1 MLPLMNILDEIG
13 VLVPQYDNFQILN
26 AVHMKSRLKSII
38 SSESFRNFL
47 VRSLSTAV
55 IIPIVGY
62 ILIIGGDYFSLFI
75 SIIGAVMIWEM
86 ARAIFGAAHSCFLII
101 LSIGFGVVI
110 LLTGLKIGIL
120 LLSTFALLFLVSC
133 SIYCLVIKQADKITK
148 FLICS
153 LFIVIPCV
161 LFLWLRESKELII
174 LFWILSCV
182 IATDIGAYI
191 VGKIIGGVKL
201 APKISPNKTWS
212 GLFGGITASA
222 FTGLGFSVF
231 WMEKHFKFV
240 CLSLLIAIVAQMGDL
255 LESRFKRKYSLKET
269 SNIIPGHGG
278 MMDRLDGHMAAVTFI
293 ALISFITS
301 QMQF

>member
-1 MLPLMNILDEIG
+1 MR
-13 VLVPQYDNFQILN
+13 
-26 AVHMKSRLKSII
+26 SRIKSII
-38 SSESFRNFL
+38 SSENFRNFL

-55 IIPIVGY
+55 ITPIVGY
-62 ILIIGGDYFSLFI
+62 ILVIGGDYFSLFI
-75 SIIGAVMIWEM
+75 SILGAVMIWEM
-86 ARAIFGAAHSCFLII
+86 ARAIFGSADSRFLII

-110 LLTGLKIGIL
+110 LLTGLRIGIL
-120 LLSTFALLFLVSC
+120 LLSTFVLLFLVSF

-153 LFIVIPCV
+153 LFIVIPCT
-161 LFLWLRESKELII
+161 LFLWLRETMELII

-182 IATDIGAYI
+182 IATDIGAYV
-191 VGKIIGGVKL
+191 VGKIIGGAKL

-212 GLFGGITASA
+212 GLFGGVTASA

-278 MMDRLDGHMAAVTFI
+278 IMDRLDGHMAAVTFI
-293 ALISFITS
+293 ALISFTTS
-301 QMQF
+301 QMQL

>member
-1 MLPLMNILDEIG
+1 MINRIKLIM
-13 VLVPQYDNFQILN
+13 
-26 AVHMKSRLKSII
+26 

-55 IIPIVGY
+55 IVPIAGCIIV
-62 ILIIGGDYFSLFI
+62 IGGNYFSLFI
-75 SIIGAVMIWEM
+75 SILGAVMIWEM
-86 ARAIFGAAHSCFLII
+86 ARAIFGSAHSRFLII

-110 LLTGLKIGIL
+110 LLTGLRIGIL
-120 LLSTFALLFLVSC
+120 LLSTFVLLFLVSF

-153 LFIVIPCV
+153 LFIVIPCT
-161 LFLWLRESKELII
+161 LFLWLRETMELII

-182 IATDIGAYI
+182 IATDIGAYV
-191 VGKIIGGVKL
+191 VGKIIGGAKL

-212 GLFGGITASA
+212 GLFGGVTASA

-278 MMDRLDGHMAAVTFI
+278 IMDRLDGHMAAVTFI
-293 ALISFITS
+293 ALISFTTS
-301 QMQF
+301 QMQL

>member
-1 MLPLMNILDEIG
+1 MR
-13 VLVPQYDNFQILN
+13 
-26 AVHMKSRLKSII
+26 SRIKSII
-38 SSESFRNFL
+38 SSENFRNFL

-55 IIPIVGY
+55 ITPIVGY
-62 ILIIGGDYFSLFI
+62 ILVIGGNYFSLFI
-75 SIIGAVMIWEM
+75 SILGAVMIWEM
-86 ARAIFGAAHSCFLII
+86 ARAIFGSAHSRFLII

-110 LLTGLKIGIL
+110 LLTGLRIGIL
-120 LLSTFALLFLVSC
+120 LLSTFVLLFLVSF

-153 LFIVIPCV
+153 LFIVIPCT
-161 LFLWLRESKELII
+161 LFLWLRETKELII

-182 IATDIGAYI
+182 IATDIGAYV
-191 VGKIIGGVKL
+191 VGKIIGGAKL

-212 GLFGGITASA
+212 GLFGGVTASA

-231 WMEKHFKFV
+231 WLEKHFKFV

-278 MMDRLDGHMAAVTFI
+278 IMDRLDGHMAAVTFI
-293 ALISFITS
+293 ALISFTTS
-301 QMQF
+301 QMQL

>member
-1 MLPLMNILDEIG
+1 MR
-13 VLVPQYDNFQILN
+13 
-26 AVHMKSRLKSII
+26 SRIKSII
-38 SSESFRNFL
+38 SSENFRNFL

-55 IIPIVGY
+55 ITPIVGY
-62 ILIIGGDYFSLFI
+62 ILVIGGDYFSLFI
-75 SIIGAVMIWEM
+75 SILGAVMIWEM
-86 ARAIFGAAHSCFLII
+86 ARAIFGSAHSRFLII

-110 LLTGLKIGIL
+110 LLTGLRIGIL
-120 LLSTFALLFLVSC
+120 LLSTFVLLFLVSF

-153 LFIVIPCV
+153 LFIVIPCT
-161 LFLWLRESKELII
+161 LFLWLRETMELII

-182 IATDIGAYI
+182 IATDIGAYV
-191 VGKIIGGVKL
+191 VGKIIGGAKL

-212 GLFGGITASA
+212 GLFGGVTASA

-278 MMDRLDGHMAAVTFI
+278 IMDRLDGHMAAVTFI
-293 ALISFITS
+293 ALISFTS
-301 QMQF
+301 SSMQF

>member
-1 MLPLMNILDEIG
+1 MR
-13 VLVPQYDNFQILN
+13 
-26 AVHMKSRLKSII
+26 SRIKSIV
-38 SSESFRNFL
+38 SSENFRNFL

-55 IIPIVGY
+55 ITPIVGY
-62 ILIIGGDYFSLFI
+62 ILVIGGDYFSLFI
-75 SIIGAVMIWEM
+75 SILGAVMIWEM
-86 ARAIFGAAHSCFLII
+86 ARAIFGSAHSRFLII

-110 LLTGLKIGIL
+110 LLTGLRIGIL
-120 LLSTFALLFLVSC
+120 LLSTVALLFLVSF

-153 LFIVIPCV
+153 LFIVIPCT
-161 LFLWLRESKELII
+161 LFLWLRETKELII

-182 IATDIGAYI
+182 IATDIGAYV
-191 VGKIIGGVKL
+191 VGKIIGGAKL

-212 GLFGGITASA
+212 GLFGGVTASA

-278 MMDRLDGHMAAVTFI
+278 IMDRLDGHMAAVTFI
-293 ALISFITS
+293 ALISFTTS
-301 QMQF
+301 QMQL

>member
-1 MLPLMNILDEIG
+1 MR
-13 VLVPQYDNFQILN
+13 
-26 AVHMKSRLKSII
+26 SRIKSII
-38 SSESFRNFL
+38 SSENFRNFL

-55 IIPIVGY
+55 ITPIVGY
-62 ILIIGGDYFSLFI
+62 ILVIGGDYFSLFI
-75 SIIGAVMIWEM
+75 SILGAVMIWEM
-86 ARAIFGAAHSCFLII
+86 ARAIFGSTHSRFLII

-110 LLTGLKIGIL
+110 LLTGLRIGIL
-120 LLSTFALLFLVSC
+120 LLSTFVLLFLVSF

-153 LFIVIPCV
+153 LFIVIPCT
-161 LFLWLRESKELII
+161 LFLWLRETKELII

-182 IATDIGAYI
+182 IATDIGAYV
-191 VGKIIGGVKL
+191 VGKIIGGAKL

-212 GLFGGITASA
+212 GLFGGVTASA

-255 LESRFKRKYSLKET
+255 LESHFKRKYSLKET

-278 MMDRLDGHMAAVTFI
+278 IMDRLDGHMAAVTFI
-293 ALISFITS
+293 ALISFTTS
-301 QMQF
+301 QMQL

>member
-1 MLPLMNILDEIG
+1 MR
-13 VLVPQYDNFQILN
+13 
-26 AVHMKSRLKSII
+26 SRIKSII
-38 SSESFRNFL
+38 SSENFRNFL

-55 IIPIVGY
+55 ITPIVGF
-62 ILIIGGDYFSLFI
+62 ILFIGGDYFSLFI
-75 SIIGAVMIWEM
+75 SILGAVMIWEM
-86 ARAIFGAAHSCFLII
+86 ARAIFGSADSRFLII

-110 LLTGLKIGIL
+110 LLTGLRIGIL
-120 LLSTFALLFLVSC
+120 LLSTFVLLFLVSF

-153 LFIVIPCV
+153 LFIVIPCT
-161 LFLWLRESKELII
+161 LFLWLRETMELII

-182 IATDIGAYI
+182 IATDIGAYV
-191 VGKIIGGVKL
+191 VGKIIGGAKL

-212 GLFGGITASA
+212 GLFGGVTASA

-255 LESRFKRKYSLKET
+255 LESHFKRKYSLKET

-278 MMDRLDGHMAAVTFI
+278 IMDRLDGHMAAVSFI
-293 ALISFITS
+293 ALISFTTN
-301 QMQF
+301 QMQI

>member
-1 MLPLMNILDEIG
+1 MR
-13 VLVPQYDNFQILN
+13 
-26 AVHMKSRLKSII
+26 SRIKSII
-38 SSESFRNFL
+38 SSENFRNFL

-55 IIPIVGY
+55 ITPIVGY
-62 ILIIGGDYFSLFI
+62 ILVIGGDYFSLFI
-75 SIIGAVMIWEM
+75 SILGAVMIWEM
-86 ARAIFGAAHSCFLII
+86 ARAIFGSAHSRFLII

-110 LLTGLKIGIL
+110 LLTGLRIGIL
-120 LLSTFALLFLVSC
+120 LLSTFVLLFLVSF

-153 LFIVIPCV
+153 LFIVIPCT
-161 LFLWLRESKELII
+161 LFLWLRETMELII

-182 IATDIGAYI
+182 IATDIGAYV
-191 VGKIIGGVKL
+191 VGKIIGGAKL

-212 GLFGGITASA
+212 GLFGGVTASA

-255 LESRFKRKYSLKET
+255 LESHFKRKYSLKET

-278 MMDRLDGHMAAVTFI
+278 IMDRLDGHMAAVTFI
-293 ALISFITS
+293 ALISFTTS
-301 QMQF
+301 QMQL

>member
-1 MLPLMNILDEIG
+1 MR
-13 VLVPQYDNFQILN
+13 
-26 AVHMKSRLKSII
+26 SRIKSII
-38 SSESFRNFL
+38 SSENFRNFL

-55 IIPIVGY
+55 ITPIVGS
-62 ILIIGGDYFSLFI
+62 ILVIGGDYFSLFI
-75 SIIGAVMIWEM
+75 SILGAVMIWEM
-86 ARAIFGAAHSCFLII
+86 ARAIFGSAHSRFLII

-110 LLTGLKIGIL
+110 LLTGLRIGIL
-120 LLSTFALLFLVSC
+120 LLSTFVLLFLVSF

-153 LFIVIPCV
+153 LFIVIPCT
-161 LFLWLRESKELII
+161 LFLWLRETMELII
-174 LFWILSCV
+174 LFWTLSCV
-182 IATDIGAYI
+182 IATDIGAYV
-191 VGKIIGGVKL
+191 VGKIIGGAKL

-212 GLFGGITASA
+212 GLFGGVTASA

-278 MMDRLDGHMAAVTFI
+278 IMDRLDGHMAAVTFI
-293 ALISFITS
+293 ALISFTTS
-301 QMQF
+301 QMQL

>member
-1 MLPLMNILDEIG
+1 MR
-13 VLVPQYDNFQILN
+13 
-26 AVHMKSRLKSII
+26 SRIKSII
-38 SSESFRNFL
+38 SSENFRNFL
-47 VRSLSTAV
+47 VRSLSTTV
-55 IIPIVGY
+55 ITPIVGY
-62 ILIIGGDYFSLFI
+62 ILVIGGDYFSLFI
-75 SIIGAVMIWEM
+75 SILGAVMIWEM
-86 ARAIFGAAHSCFLII
+86 ARAIFGSAHSRFLII

-110 LLTGLKIGIL
+110 LLTGLRIGIL
-120 LLSTFALLFLVSC
+120 LLSTFVLLFLVSF

-153 LFIVIPCV
+153 LFIVIPCT
-161 LFLWLRESKELII
+161 LFLWLRETMELII

-182 IATDIGAYI
+182 IATDIGAYV
-191 VGKIIGGVKL
+191 VGKIIGGAKL

-212 GLFGGITASA
+212 GLFGGVTASA

-278 MMDRLDGHMAAVTFI
+278 IMDRLDGHMAAVTFI
-293 ALISFITS
+293 ALISFTTS
-301 QMQF
+301 QMQL

>member
-1 MLPLMNILDEIG
+1 MR
-13 VLVPQYDNFQILN
+13 
-26 AVHMKSRLKSII
+26 SRIKSII
-38 SSESFRNFL
+38 SSENFRNFL

-55 IIPIVGY
+55 ITPIVGY
-62 ILIIGGDYFSLFI
+62 ILVIGGDYFSLFI
-75 SIIGAVMIWEM
+75 SILGAVMIWEM
-86 ARAIFGAAHSCFLII
+86 ARAIFGSAHSRFLII

-110 LLTGLKIGIL
+110 LLTGLRIGIL
-120 LLSTFALLFLVSC
+120 LLSTFVLLFLVSF

-153 LFIVIPCV
+153 LFIVIPCT
-161 LFLWLRESKELII
+161 LFLWLRETKELII

-182 IATDIGAYI
+182 IATDIGAYV
-191 VGKIIGGVKL
+191 VGKIIGGAKL

-212 GLFGGITASA
+212 GLFGGVTASA

-278 MMDRLDGHMAAVTFI
+278 IMDRLDGHMAAVTFI
-293 ALISFITS
+293 ALISSLTNQISF
-301 QMQF
+301 

>member
-1 MLPLMNILDEIG
+1 MR
-13 VLVPQYDNFQILN
+13 
-26 AVHMKSRLKSII
+26 SRIKSII
-38 SSESFRNFL
+38 SSENFRNFL

-55 IIPIVGY
+55 ITPIVGY
-62 ILIIGGDYFSLFI
+62 ILVIGGDYFSLFI
-75 SIIGAVMIWEM
+75 SILGAVMIWEM
-86 ARAIFGAAHSCFLII
+86 ARAIFGSAHSRFLII

-110 LLTGLKIGIL
+110 LLTGLRIGIL
-120 LLSTFALLFLVSC
+120 LLSTVALLFLVSF

-153 LFIVIPCV
+153 LFIVIPCT
-161 LFLWLRESKELII
+161 LFLWLRETKELII

-182 IATDIGAYI
+182 IATDIGAYV
-191 VGKIIGGVKL
+191 VGKIIGGAKL

-212 GLFGGITASA
+212 GLFGGVTASA

-231 WMEKHFKFV
+231 WLEKHFKFV

-278 MMDRLDGHMAAVTFI
+278 IMDRLDGHMAAVTFI
-293 ALISFITS
+293 ALISFTTS
-301 QMQF
+301 QMQL

>member
-1 MLPLMNILDEIG
+1 MR
-13 VLVPQYDNFQILN
+13 
-26 AVHMKSRLKSII
+26 SRIKSII
-38 SSESFRNFL
+38 SSENFRNFL

-55 IIPIVGY
+55 ITPIVGY
-62 ILIIGGDYFSLFI
+62 ILVIGGNYFSLFI
-75 SIIGAVMIWEM
+75 SILGAVMIWEM
-86 ARAIFGAAHSCFLII
+86 ARAIFGSAHSRFLII

-110 LLTGLKIGIL
+110 LLTGLRIGIL
-120 LLSTFALLFLVSC
+120 LLSTVALLFLVSF

-153 LFIVIPCV
+153 LFIVIPCT
-161 LFLWLRESKELII
+161 LFLWLRETMELII

-182 IATDIGAYI
+182 IATDIGAYV
-191 VGKIIGGVKL
+191 VGKIIGGAKL

-212 GLFGGITASA
+212 GLFGGVTASA

-231 WMEKHFKFV
+231 WLEKHFKFV

-278 MMDRLDGHMAAVTFI
+278 IMDRLDGHMAAVTFI
-293 ALISFITS
+293 ALISFTTS
-301 QMQF
+301 QMQL

>member
-1 MLPLMNILDEIG
+1 MR
-13 VLVPQYDNFQILN
+13 
-26 AVHMKSRLKSII
+26 SRIKSII
-38 SSESFRNFL
+38 SSENFRNFL

-55 IIPIVGY
+55 ITPIVGY
-62 ILIIGGDYFSLFI
+62 ILVIGGDYFSLFI
-75 SIIGAVMIWEM
+75 SILGAVMIWEM
-86 ARAIFGAAHSCFLII
+86 ARAIFGSADSRFLII

-110 LLTGLKIGIL
+110 LLTGLRIGIV
-120 LLSTFALLFLVSC
+120 LLSTFVLLFLVSF

-153 LFIVIPCV
+153 LFIVIPCT
-161 LFLWLRESKELII
+161 LFLWLRETKELII

-182 IATDIGAYI
+182 IATDIGAYV
-191 VGKIIGGVKL
+191 VGKIIGGAKL

-212 GLFGGITASA
+212 GLFGGVTASA

-240 CLSLLIAIVAQMGDL
+240 CFSLLIAIVAQMGDL

-278 MMDRLDGHMAAVTFI
+278 IMDRLDGHMAAVTFI
-293 ALISFITS
+293 ALISFTTS
-301 QMQF
+301 QMQL

>member
-1 MLPLMNILDEIG
+1 MR
-13 VLVPQYDNFQILN
+13 
-26 AVHMKSRLKSII
+26 SRIKSII
-38 SSESFRNFL
+38 SSENFRNFL
-47 VRSLSTAV
+47 VRSLSTA
-55 IIPIVGY
+55 IITPIVGY
-62 ILIIGGDYFSLFI
+62 IVVFGGDYFSLFI
-75 SIIGAVMIWEM
+75 SILGAVMIWEM
-86 ARAIFGAAHSCFLII
+86 ARAIFGSAHSRFLII

-110 LLTGLKIGIL
+110 LLTGLRIGIL
-120 LLSTFALLFLVSC
+120 LLSTFVLLFLVSF

-153 LFIVIPCV
+153 LFIVIPCT
-161 LFLWLRESKELII
+161 LFLWLRETMELII

-182 IATDIGAYI
+182 IATDIGAYV
-191 VGKIIGGVKL
+191 VGKIIGGAKL

-212 GLFGGITASA
+212 GLFGGVTASA

-255 LESRFKRKYSLKET
+255 LESHFKRKYSLKET

-278 MMDRLDGHMAAVTFI
+278 IMDRLDGHMAAVTFI
-293 ALISFITS
+293 ALISFTTS
-301 QMQF
+301 QMQL

>member
-1 MLPLMNILDEIG
+1 MR
-13 VLVPQYDNFQILN
+13 
-26 AVHMKSRLKSII
+26 SRIKSII
-38 SSESFRNFL
+38 SSENFRNFL

-55 IIPIVGY
+55 ITPIVGY
-62 ILIIGGDYFSLFI
+62 ILVIGGDYFSLFI
-75 SIIGAVMIWEM
+75 SILGAVMIWEM
-86 ARAIFGAAHSCFLII
+86 ARAIFGSAHSRFLII

-110 LLTGLKIGIL
+110 LLTGLRIGIV
-120 LLSTFALLFLVSC
+120 LLSTFVLLFLVSF

-153 LFIVIPCV
+153 LFIVIPCT
-161 LFLWLRESKELII
+161 LFLWLRETMELII

-182 IATDIGAYI
+182 IATDIGAYV
-191 VGKIIGGVKL
+191 VGKIIGGAKL

-212 GLFGGITASA
+212 GLFGGVTASA

-278 MMDRLDGHMAAVTFI
+278 IMDRLDGHMAAVTFI
-293 ALISFITS
+293 ALISFTTS
-301 QMQF
+301 QMQL

>member
-1 MLPLMNILDEIG
+1 MR
-13 VLVPQYDNFQILN
+13 
-26 AVHMKSRLKSII
+26 SRIKSII
-38 SSESFRNFL
+38 SSENFRNFL

-55 IIPIVGY
+55 ITPIVGY
-62 ILIIGGDYFSLFI
+62 ILVIGGDYFSLFI
-75 SIIGAVMIWEM
+75 SILGALMIWEM
-86 ARAIFGAAHSCFLII
+86 ARAIFGAAHSRFLII
-101 LSIGFGVVI
+101 LSIGCGVVI
-110 LLTGLKIGIL
+110 LLTGLRIGIL
-120 LLSTFALLFLVSC
+120 LLSTFVLLFLVSF

-153 LFIVIPCV
+153 LFIVIPCT
-161 LFLWLRESKELII
+161 LFLWLRETMELII

-182 IATDIGAYI
+182 IATDIGAYV
-191 VGKIIGGVKL
+191 VGKIIGGAKL

-212 GLFGGITASA
+212 GLFGGVTASA

-278 MMDRLDGHMAAVTFI
+278 IMDRLDGHMAAVTFI
-293 ALISFITS
+293 ALISFTTS
-301 QMQF
+301 QMQL

>member
-1 MLPLMNILDEIG
+1 MR
-13 VLVPQYDNFQILN
+13 
-26 AVHMKSRLKSII
+26 SRIKSII
-38 SSESFRNFL
+38 SSENFRNFL

-55 IIPIVGY
+55 ITPIVGY
-62 ILIIGGDYFSLFI
+62 ILVIGGDYFSLFI
-75 SIIGAVMIWEM
+75 SILGAVMIWEM
-86 ARAIFGAAHSCFLII
+86 ARAIFGSAHSRFLII

-110 LLTGLKIGIL
+110 LLTGLRIGIL
-120 LLSTFALLFLVSC
+120 LLSTFVLIFLVSF

-153 LFIVIPCV
+153 LFIVIPCT
-161 LFLWLRESKELII
+161 LFLWLRETKELII

-182 IATDIGAYI
+182 IATDIGAYV
-191 VGKIIGGVKL
+191 VGKIIGGAKL

-212 GLFGGITASA
+212 GLFGGVTASA

-278 MMDRLDGHMAAVTFI
+278 IMDRLDGHMAAVTFI
-293 ALISFITS
+293 ALISFTTS
-301 QMQF
+301 QMQL

>member
-1 MLPLMNILDEIG
+1 MR
-13 VLVPQYDNFQILN
+13 
-26 AVHMKSRLKSII
+26 SRIKSII
-38 SSESFRNFL
+38 SSENFRNFL

-55 IIPIVGY
+55 ITPIVGY
-62 ILIIGGDYFSLFI
+62 ILVIGGDYFSLFI
-75 SIIGAVMIWEM
+75 SILGAVMIWEM
-86 ARAIFGAAHSCFLII
+86 ARAIFGSAHSRFLII

-110 LLTGLKIGIL
+110 LLTGLRIGIL
-120 LLSTFALLFLVSC
+120 LLSTFVLLFLVSF

-153 LFIVIPCV
+153 LFIVIPCT
-161 LFLWLRESKELII
+161 LFLWLRETMELII

-182 IATDIGAYI
+182 IATDIGAYV
-191 VGKIIGGVKL
+191 VGKIIGGAKL

-212 GLFGGITASA
+212 GLFGGVTASA

-255 LESRFKRKYSLKET
+255 LESRFKRKYSLKES

-278 MMDRLDGHMAAVTFI
+278 IMDRLDGHMAAVTFI
-293 ALISFITS
+293 ALISFTTS
-301 QMQF
+301 QMQL

>member
-1 MLPLMNILDEIG
+1 MR
-13 VLVPQYDNFQILN
+13 
-26 AVHMKSRLKSII
+26 SRIKSII
-38 SSESFRNFL
+38 SSENFRNFL

-55 IIPIVGY
+55 ITPIVGF
-62 ILIIGGDYFSLFI
+62 ILFIGGDYFSLFI
-75 SIIGAVMIWEM
+75 SILGAVMIWEM
-86 ARAIFGAAHSCFLII
+86 ARAIFGSADSRFLII

-110 LLTGLKIGIL
+110 LLTGLRIGIL
-120 LLSTFALLFLVSC
+120 LLSTFVLLFLVSF

-153 LFIVIPCV
+153 LFIVIPCT
-161 LFLWLRESKELII
+161 LFLWLRETMELII

-182 IATDIGAYI
+182 IATDIGAYV
-191 VGKIIGGVKL
+191 VGKIIGGAKL

-212 GLFGGITASA
+212 GLFGGVTASA

-255 LESRFKRKYSLKET
+255 LESHFKRKYSLKET

-278 MMDRLDGHMAAVTFI
+278 IMDRLDGHMAAVTFI
-293 ALISFITS
+293 ALISFTTS
-301 QMQF
+301 QMQL

>member
-1 MLPLMNILDEIG
+1 MR
-13 VLVPQYDNFQILN
+13 
-26 AVHMKSRLKSII
+26 SRIKSII
-38 SSESFRNFL
+38 SSENFRNFL

-55 IIPIVGY
+55 ITPIVGY
-62 ILIIGGDYFSLFI
+62 ILVIGGDYFSLFI
-75 SIIGAVMIWEM
+75 SILGAVMIWEM
-86 ARAIFGAAHSCFLII
+86 ARAIFGSAHSRFLII

-110 LLTGLKIGIL
+110 LLTGLRIGIL
-120 LLSTFALLFLVSC
+120 LLSTFVLLFLVSF

-153 LFIVIPCV
+153 LFIVIPCT
-161 LFLWLRESKELII
+161 LFLWLRETMELII

-182 IATDIGAYI
+182 IATDIGAYL
-191 VGKIIGGVKL
+191 VGKIIGGAKL

-212 GLFGGITASA
+212 GLFGGVTASA

-278 MMDRLDGHMAAVTFI
+278 IMDRLDGHMAAVTFI
-293 ALISFITS
+293 ALISFTTS
-301 QMQF
+301 QMQL

>member
-1 MLPLMNILDEIG
+1 M
-13 VLVPQYDNFQILN
+13 
-26 AVHMKSRLKSII
+26 
-38 SSESFRNFL
+38 
-47 VRSLSTAV
+47 STAV
-55 IIPIVGY
+55 IIPIAGY
-62 ILIIGGDYFSLFI
+62 ILVIGGDYFALFI
-75 SIIGAVMIWEM
+75 SILGAVMIWEM
-86 ARAIFGAAHSCFLII
+86 ARAIFGAAHSRFLVI
-101 LSIGFGVVI
+101 LSIAFGVVI
-110 LLTGLKIGIL
+110 LLTGLKIGVL
-120 LLSTFALLFLVSC
+120 LLSAVSLLFLISFAV
-133 SIYCLVIKQADKITK
+133 YCCIIKQEDKITK

-153 LFIVIPCV
+153 LFIVIPCI
-161 LFLWLRESKELII
+161 LFLWLRESRELII

-182 IATDIGAYI
+182 IATDVGAYV

-240 CLSLLIAIVAQMGDL
+240 CLSLLIAIVAQIGDL

-293 ALISFITS
+293 ALISFTTS
-301 QMQF
+301 QMKF

>member
-1 MLPLMNILDEIG
+1 MR
-13 VLVPQYDNFQILN
+13 
-26 AVHMKSRLKSII
+26 SRIKSII
-38 SSESFRNFL
+38 SSENFRNFL
-47 VRSLSTAV
+47 LRSMSTAV
-55 IIPIVGY
+55 ITPIVGY
-62 ILIIGGDYFSLFI
+62 ILVIGGDYFSLFI
-75 SIIGAVMIWEM
+75 SILGAVMIWEM
-86 ARAIFGAAHSCFLII
+86 ARAIFGSAHSRFLII

-110 LLTGLKIGIL
+110 LLTGLRIGIL
-120 LLSTFALLFLVSC
+120 LLSTVALLFLVSF

-153 LFIVIPCV
+153 LFIVIPCT
-161 LFLWLRESKELII
+161 LFLWLRETMELII
-174 LFWILSCV
+174 LFWMLSCV
-182 IATDIGAYI
+182 IATDIGAYV
-191 VGKIIGGVKL
+191 VGKIIGGAKL

-212 GLFGGITASA
+212 GLFGGVTASA

-278 MMDRLDGHMAAVTFI
+278 IMDRLDGHMAAVTFI
-293 ALISFITS
+293 ALISFTTS
-301 QMQF
+301 QMQL

>member
-1 MLPLMNILDEIG
+1 MR
-13 VLVPQYDNFQILN
+13 
-26 AVHMKSRLKSII
+26 SRIKSII
-38 SSESFRNFL
+38 SSENFRNFL

-55 IIPIVGY
+55 ITPIVGY
-62 ILIIGGDYFSLFI
+62 ILVIGGDYFSLFI
-75 SIIGAVMIWEM
+75 SILGAVMIWEM
-86 ARAIFGAAHSCFLII
+86 ARAIFGSAHSRFLII

-110 LLTGLKIGIL
+110 LLTGLRIGIL
-120 LLSTFALLFLVSC
+120 LLSTFVLLFLVSF

-153 LFIVIPCV
+153 LFIVIPCT
-161 LFLWLRESKELII
+161 LFLWLRETMELII

-182 IATDIGAYI
+182 IATDIGAYV
-191 VGKIIGGVKL
+191 VGKIIGGAKL

-212 GLFGGITASA
+212 GLFGGVTASA

-278 MMDRLDGHMAAVTFI
+278 IMDRLDGHMAAVTFI
-293 ALISFITS
+293 ALISFTTS
-301 QMQF
+301 QMQL

>member
-1 MLPLMNILDEIG
+1 MR
-13 VLVPQYDNFQILN
+13 
-26 AVHMKSRLKSII
+26 SRIKSII
-38 SSESFRNFL
+38 SSENFRNFL

-55 IIPIVGY
+55 ITPIVGS
-62 ILIIGGDYFSLFI
+62 ILVIGGDYFSLFI
-75 SIIGAVMIWEM
+75 SILGAVMIWEM
-86 ARAIFGAAHSCFLII
+86 ARAIFGSAHSRFLII

-110 LLTGLKIGIL
+110 LLTGLRIGIL
-120 LLSTFALLFLVSC
+120 LLSTFVLLFLVSF

-153 LFIVIPCV
+153 LFIVIPCT
-161 LFLWLRESKELII
+161 LFLWLRETMELII

-182 IATDIGAYI
+182 IATDIGAYV
-191 VGKIIGGVKL
+191 VGKIIGGAKL

-212 GLFGGITASA
+212 GLFGGVTASA

-278 MMDRLDGHMAAVTFI
+278 IMDRLDGHMAAVTFI
-293 ALISFITS
+293 ALISFTTS
-301 QMQF
+301 QMQL

>member
-1 MLPLMNILDEIG
+1 MR
-13 VLVPQYDNFQILN
+13 
-26 AVHMKSRLKSII
+26 SRIKSII
-38 SSESFRNFL
+38 SSENFRNFL

-55 IIPIVGY
+55 ITPIVGY
-62 ILIIGGDYFSLFI
+62 ILVIGGDYFSLFI
-75 SIIGAVMIWEM
+75 SILGAVMIWEM
-86 ARAIFGAAHSCFLII
+86 ARAIFGSAHSRFLII

-110 LLTGLKIGIL
+110 LLTGLRIGIL
-120 LLSTFALLFLVSC
+120 LLSTFVLLFLVSF

-153 LFIVIPCV
+153 LFIVIPCT
-161 LFLWLRESKELII
+161 LFLWLRETKELII

-182 IATDIGAYI
+182 IATDIGAYV
-191 VGKIIGGVKL
+191 VGKIIGGAKL

-212 GLFGGITASA
+212 GLFGGVTASA

-278 MMDRLDGHMAAVTFI
+278 IMDRLDGHMAAVTFI
-293 ALISFITS
+293 ALISFTTS
-301 QMQF
+301 QMQL

>member
-1 MLPLMNILDEIG
+1 
-13 VLVPQYDNFQILN
+13 
-26 AVHMKSRLKSII
+26 
-38 SSESFRNFL
+38 
-47 VRSLSTAV
+47 
-55 IIPIVGY
+55 
-62 ILIIGGDYFSLFI
+62 
-75 SIIGAVMIWEM
+75 MIWEM
-86 ARAIFGAAHSCFLII
+86 ARAIFGSAHSRFLII

-120 LLSTFALLFLVSC
+120 LLSTFVLLFLVSF

-153 LFIVIPCV
+153 LFIVIPCT
-161 LFLWLRESKELII
+161 LFLWLRETKELII

-182 IATDIGAYI
+182 IATDIGAYV
-191 VGKIIGGVKL
+191 VGKIIGGAKL

-212 GLFGGITASA
+212 GLFGGVTASA

-278 MMDRLDGHMAAVTFI
+278 IMDRLDGHMAAVTFI
-293 ALISFITS
+293 ALISFTTS
-301 QMQF
+301 QMQL

>member
-1 MLPLMNILDEIG
+1 MR
-13 VLVPQYDNFQILN
+13 
-26 AVHMKSRLKSII
+26 SRIKSII
-38 SSESFRNFL
+38 SSENFRNFL

-55 IIPIVGY
+55 ITPIVGY
-62 ILIIGGDYFSLFI
+62 ILVIGGDYFSLFI
-75 SIIGAVMIWEM
+75 SILGAVMIWEM
-86 ARAIFGAAHSCFLII
+86 ARAIFGSAHSRFLII
-101 LSIGFGVVI
+101 LSIGFGAVI
-110 LLTGLKIGIL
+110 LLTGLRIGIL
-120 LLSTFALLFLVSC
+120 LLSTFVLLFLVSF

-153 LFIVIPCV
+153 LFIVIPCT
-161 LFLWLRESKELII
+161 LFLWLRETKELII

-182 IATDIGAYI
+182 IATDIGAYV
-191 VGKIIGGVKL
+191 VGKIIGGAKL

-212 GLFGGITASA
+212 GLFGGVTASA

-278 MMDRLDGHMAAVTFI
+278 IMDRLDGHMAAVTFI
-293 ALISFITS
+293 ALISFTTS
-301 QMQF
+301 QMQL